1 MMMKLV
7 GREWASRSMCMGYR
21 VRMLM
26 EFIACSRLGLGG
38 VKSMMGGRVH
48 IFCIVLGEV
57 LKMLKVGCQCSQRI
71 LQEIGIARLLYIDY

>member
-1 MMMKLV
+1 
-7 GREWASRSMCMGYR
+7 MCMGYR

>member
-1 MMMKLV
+1 MKLQMMMKLV

-38 VKSMMGGRVH
+38 VKSMMVVGGCTYFV
-48 IFCIVLGEV
+48 
-57 LKMLKVGCQCSQRI
+57 
-71 LQEIGIARLLYIDY
+71 